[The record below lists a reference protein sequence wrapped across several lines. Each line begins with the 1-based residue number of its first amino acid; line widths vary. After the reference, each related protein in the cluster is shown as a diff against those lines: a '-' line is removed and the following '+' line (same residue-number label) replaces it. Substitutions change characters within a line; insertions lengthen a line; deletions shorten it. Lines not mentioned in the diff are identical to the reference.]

1 MFVFVRGRR
10 ERRAEDEDVPRFRG
24 TAMRFGFGAAS
35 AFCQLSSVST
45 NSYNPQQRSQKSGI
59 ENEVLRRD
67 ESSIYLSRIV
77 RSSSSF
83 SYHPC
88 EIGQSVSFVY
98 SLTSP
103 RRE

>member
-1 MFVFVRGRR
+1 MIGGRR

-45 NSYNPQQRSQKSGI
+45 NSDNPQQRSQKSGI

-67 ESSIYLSRIV
+67 ETSIYLSRIV